1 MDFMTIRLSLK
12 IIAAA
17 VPLVFAF
24 GAHAQTQAVA
34 ATDHASANHN
44 SNVQAQQDPV
54 GPTHAD
60 GKAGKS
66 SRPWFSQESEPDLHS
81 VPR

>member
-1 MDFMTIRLSLK
+1 MSIPLK

-17 VPLVFAF
+17 VPLLFMA
-24 GAHAQTQAVA
+24 AADAQTQATTTNENA
-34 ATDHASANHN
+34 PANAN
-44 SNVQAQQDPV
+44 SGVQAQQDPV

-66 SRPWFSQESEPDLHS
+66 SRPWFSQESEPDLHA

>member
-1 MDFMTIRLSLK
+1 MSIQLPLK
-12 IIAAA
+12 VIAAV
-17 VPLVFAF
+17 VPLLFTAT
-24 GAHAQTQAVA
+24 AHAQTQAA
-34 ATDHASANHN
+34 ATNENAPANAN
-44 SNVQAQQDPV
+44 SGIQAQQDPV

-66 SRPWFSQESEPDLHS
+66 SRPWFSQESEPDLHT

>member
-1 MDFMTIRLSLK
+1 MPLK

-17 VPLVFAF
+17 VPLLFAAA
-24 GAHAQTQAVA
+24 AHAQTQA
-34 ATDHASANHN
+34 ATTNENAPADAN
-44 SNVQAQQDPV
+44 SGVQAQQDPV

-66 SRPWFSQESEPDLHS
+66 SRPWFSQESEPDLHA